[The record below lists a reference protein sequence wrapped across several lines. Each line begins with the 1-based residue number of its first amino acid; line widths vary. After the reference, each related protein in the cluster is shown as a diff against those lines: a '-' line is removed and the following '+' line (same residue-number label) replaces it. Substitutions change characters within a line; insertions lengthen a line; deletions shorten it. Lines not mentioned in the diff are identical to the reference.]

1 MEYEIR
7 NAVESDLS
15 EIQTLY
21 LIAGRPA
28 RSPPRVA
35 EYLIA
40 STPDQLLGCA
50 GVHHLAENGYLYG
63 LAVHPAFRRRGIG
76 SALTV
81 ARVERL
87 RSRNAQRAIALAMF
101 WNVRFFRNLGF
112 QVMRRADLPE
122 IVLRLPDFEDVTY
135 RRSAVVVKNIP
146 EHTGAT
152 SKSEQLAS
160 S

>member
-7 NAVESDLS
+7 SAVESDWS

-21 LIAGRPA
+21 VVSGRP
-28 RSPPRVA
+28 PRAPASLA

-40 STPDQLLGCA
+40 STPDRLLGCA
-50 GVHHLAENGYLYG
+50 GVRSLGESGYLYG
-63 LAVHPAFRRRGIG
+63 LAVHPGFRRRGIG

-87 RSRNAQRAIALAMF
+87 RSCDARLAIALAMF

-112 QVMRRADLPE
+112 QVARRADLPE
-122 IVLRLPDFEDVTY
+122 VVLRLPDFQDATY
-135 RRSAVVVKNIP
+135 RRSAVVITNIP
-146 EHTGAT
+146 PHSEGT
-152 SKSEQLAS
+152 SKLEQFAP
-160 S
+160 